1 MQLASPKIIILSFL
15 LCHTVAGESVKPAE
29 VMGLASPL
37 KVNDSEVGTEGNS
50 TETNKTR
57 ILDKEEAIHMN
68 TQVESNSTQVV
79 ESNSTQVVERNSTD
93 NTSEATNATKEELKT
108 GIRVTVLEDNREN
121 SSNTSDSNH
130 KEEPKVEVRHIVN
143 PEVSKTTATA
153 ATVQDL
159 KGEPKVEEVRH
170 VVNPEVSRETSRKEE
185 LTAVHRVT
193 TEEDTDKSK
202 SLKTETT
209 DTARDKKEEP
219 EVRRVVDPEVLDR
232 NEPNANSR
240 AAPEVALGATW
251 AFSPNRGRKGLP
263 IAMRHAAGDS
273 KHVAG
278 TIISRYQG
286 EDEGKT
292 GLWIVKTAEGTH
304 EVASDDLKVRV
315 AEGLEVTDGTHT
327 GVVERVGSGN
337 GTYDG
342 KIMVKFNNVAEAKP
356 VEMGELMYVSK
367 EVVFELDDVVDV
379 RDSEEKE
386 WKVGVVD
393 SLEPLL
399 VKIRG
404 WRNAHSWNQV
414 RHHVKPEPKKESGG
428 GEERSRTVYAVGDK
442 VEVKDGLS
450 GSWRHGTV
458 NSIEGDAV
466 KVLVDGWKSPHTW
479 KFIKVAEEGH
489 ASDEGKSQTEKPV
502 YTSTKEVKR
511 QEEKDQATPPPTVPP
526 ITMANY
532 TTAWKEVCLHA
543 ICDFTADENCVP
555 EYLCTNISGC
565 SWDELDTP
573 PCRKKLKLGDS
584 VGLAPGAHEQ
594 GSLRA
599 GEVGVVIQILDEE
612 QPYEV
617 RGGYSDVYRYRED
630 ELVPAWNKNTKG
642 IDPTLMNPVLLK
654 WRGSPSFGKAAEELE
669 GAMIDPGLKTP
680 PPEDWGPSGAENGG
694 GTVPTTRKYMPP
706 PVPPPVYTPPPQ
718 QPPPVQAIPGP
729 ASSDKNPAPV
739 TPIMEA
745 PKQSPVATPTR
756 PPLPPTP
763 PVARPTPA
771 GTIKINPPTARP
783 KKLTAPP
790 ATSIPIIHIYAPELP
805 DICGEYTLQPK
816 NKLVR
821 SMSLYISKDCA
832 TGECQMFLSHG
843 GFWMVGK
850 HDGDGKANRGVFK
863 SKDKV
868 TSTMGKKTLP
878 FMMKGWEYLSEG
890 VWSDSEGDVDTP
902 DNFAKKGLSPKCSA
916 KMEMNAD
923 MEIAMDPETAPP
935 PPPETPSKVP
945 PPPSSP
951 TSSSSAAI
959 EKRADTDGMFYTKE
973 EFRTFYMS
981 DEQWEARASTSTL
994 KSVAEA
1000 SAGGGGD
1007 VSVPFKKD
1015 QAVISTQD
1023 IILGNTLVVKKGS
1036 PGHILG
1042 ASGTRW
1048 QVRFLGVFASAV
1060 NVVVE
1065 SSQIQAAA

>member
-680 PPEDWGPSGAENGG
+680 PPEDWGPSVAGPLTPSPLLNHRG
-694 GTVPTTRKYMPP
+694 TTRYDSIPRTA
-706 PVPPPVYTPPPQ
+706 PPPVYTPPPQ
-718 QPPPVQAIPGP
+718 QVVTLPPPPPPTLPPPPPPRPAADNTIP
-729 ASSDKNPAPV
+729 KPV
-739 TPIMEA
+739 
-745 PKQSPVATPTR
+745 SPVSR
-756 PPLPPTP
+756 PPTP
-763 PVARPTPA
+763 TTPPTPA
-771 GTIKINPPTARP
+771 TPPPITRARVPVPAPTHRIPAPTLRP
-783 KKLTAPP
+783 KPP
-790 ATSIPIIHIYAPELP
+790 AAQSVPTINIYAPEQP
-805 DICGEYTLQPK
+805 DLCGEYKLQPK
-816 NKLVR
+816 NKLIR
-821 SMSLYISKDCA
+821 NQPLYISTDCA

-863 SKDKV
+863 TKDKAP
-868 TSTMGKKTLP
+868 MKKTFP
-878 FMMKGWEYLSEG
+878 FMMKGWQYLGEG

-902 DNFAKKGLSPKCSA
+902 DNFAKKGLSTTCGA
-916 KMEMNAD
+916 KTEQSP
-923 MEIAMDPETAPP
+923 PENPP
-935 PPPETPSKVP
+935 PPPPAPRP
-945 PPPSSP
+945 P
-951 TSSSSAAI
+951 TEV
-959 EKRADTDGMFYTKE
+959 EKRADTDGMLYTKE
-973 EFRTFYMS
+973 EFRMFYMS
-981 DEQWEARASTSTL
+981 DEQWESRASTSTL
-994 KSVAEA
+994 R
-1000 SAGGGGD
+1000 SAPETTGSG
-1007 VSVPFKKD
+1007 PFRKD
-1015 QAVISTQD
+1015 QTVVSTKD
-1023 IILGNTLVVKKGS
+1023 IILGKKLVVKQGS
-1036 PGHILG
+1036 
-1042 ASGTRW
+1042 SGIIIGQSFMKW
-1048 QVRFLGVFASAV
+1048 QVRFTGEFSSAV
-1060 NVVVE
+1060 TMVVE
-1065 SSQIQAAA
+1065 ADQIQAA